1 MNTPDLMSADEIK
14 EGLGTA
20 VLGREVISY
29 AQTGSTNDVALD
41 LAAGGAREG
50 TLVVAESQTRGRG
63 RRNRKWLAPMG
74 TSILASLILRPP
86 ITGHE
91 AQSMTITSA
100 VAVAQAIQNITQL
113 PALIKWPNDVIIG
126 DRKVSGILTE
136 MRTERGRVSF
146 LVVGMGVTVNIPREQ
161 LPAEIMDV
169 ATSLSAE
176 LGHNISRIALLQ
188 EILRQLEQ
196 RYAKVKEREI
206 DTLIDEW
213 KKLSDTVGRQ
223 VQLITSRRIIRG
235 RAVDMDETGS
245 LLIRTDT
252 GQIQRIT
259 ADMNFQL
266 QTQAGGRV
274 HVKVVGK
281 KE

>member
-20 VLGREVISY
+20 ILGREVISY

-74 TSILASLILRPP
+74 TSILASLILRPS

-91 AQSMTITSA
+91 AQSITITSA
-100 VAVAQAIQNITQL
+100 AAVAQAIRNITQL
-113 PALIKWPNDVIIG
+113 PALIKWPNDVVIG

-136 MRTERGRVSF
+136 MRTERGWVSF
-146 LVVGMGVTVNIPREQ
+146 LVVGIGVTVNIPRDQ
-161 LPAEIMDV
+161 LPAEIMDI

-176 LGHNISRIALLQ
+176 LGRNLSRIALLQ

-196 RYAKVKEREI
+196 RYARVKEREI

-213 KKLSDTVGRQ
+213 KKLSATVGRQ
-223 VQLITSRRIIRG
+223 VQLITSGRIIRG
-235 RAVDMDETGS
+235 QAVDMDETGG
-245 LLIRTDT
+245 LLIRTDA

-259 ADMNFQL
+259 ADMNFRL
-266 QTQAGGRV
+266 QTQ
-274 HVKVVGK
+274 
-281 KE
+281 EE